1 MGSVSGTRR
10 DFGNSFARTRRASK
24 SWRAGWRSCWS
35 SVGRWLR
42 AGGPGWLNKPSFR
55 LAYGNSLLILQLI
68 KRQRQPRAWTEWSR
82 VFRRWCFWFKRMV
95 STTFFRS
102 QSSKTFSWTRRTSAF
117 RKTWQSSWER
127 IWNRWKRRRVTST
140 RSPTTWT
147 PPSARMPRPRRLGL
161 GTLRTQGRC
170 SALIYAP
177 NFAWRPQKCVLRKG
191 NIYKVIWSPFPSN
204 LLTATRSCFRYT
216 GMDYVYQIS
225 MLQVH
230 SLLQGRG

>member
-1 MGSVSGTRR
+1 
-10 DFGNSFARTRRASK
+10 
-24 SWRAGWRSCWS
+24 
-35 SVGRWLR
+35 
-42 AGGPGWLNKPSFR
+42 
-55 LAYGNSLLILQLI
+55 
-68 KRQRQPRAWTEWSR
+68 
-82 VFRRWCFWFKRMV
+82 MV

-102 QSSKTFSWTRRTSAF
+102 QSSKTFFWTRRTSAF

-127 IWNRWKRRRVTST
+127 TWNRWKRRRVTST

-161 GTLRTQGRC
+161 GTLRMQGRC
-170 SALIYAP
+170 SALIFTP
-177 NFAWRPQKCVLRKG
+177 NFAWRPLKCVLRKG

-230 SLLQGRG
+230 SLLPGRG